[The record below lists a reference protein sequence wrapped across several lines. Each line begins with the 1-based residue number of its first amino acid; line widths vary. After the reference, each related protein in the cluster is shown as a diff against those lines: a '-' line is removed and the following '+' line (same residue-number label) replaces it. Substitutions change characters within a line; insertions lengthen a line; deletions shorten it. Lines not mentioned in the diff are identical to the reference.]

1 MESPQTHQWGPALWM
16 ILHSSVERIGSKST
30 KLLEHEET
38 RLWTGLLSSLR
49 YSLPC
54 PQCKKHYQDY
64 LQRHPIISVS
74 QSFLRYWLFQL
85 HQEVNQRNNKI
96 VNITIENI
104 PEIYGKPFHFSHH
117 ASIFQTHMRFGLFHN
132 WVSRN
137 DIQRTIRFLEEM
149 RRFYDFF

>member
-54 PQCKKHYQDY
+54 PQCKKHYSDY
-64 LQRHPIISVS
+64 LQRYPIISVS

-85 HQEVNQRNNKI
+85 HQEVNHRNNK
-96 VNITIENI
+96 NSDITIENI
-104 PEIYGKPFHFSHH
+104 PEIYSKPFHFSRH
-117 ASIFQTHMRFGLFHN
+117 ASVFQTHMRFGLSHN
-132 WVSRN
+132 WVTRN
-137 DIQRTIRFLEEM
+137 DMQRTIRFLEEM